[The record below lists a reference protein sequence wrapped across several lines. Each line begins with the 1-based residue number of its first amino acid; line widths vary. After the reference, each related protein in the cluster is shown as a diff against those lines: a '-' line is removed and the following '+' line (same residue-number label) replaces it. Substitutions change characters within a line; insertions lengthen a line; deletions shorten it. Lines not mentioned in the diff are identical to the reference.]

1 MRFSRFAAAKTNDD
15 VQFEMTSKSIVLR
28 NSRGRFLKA
37 SINTEGDLVIEG
49 QDLGAEVEKFFGY
62 SEYEWAWTI
71 SAKDCDR
78 LLAALGGEPDLLSA
92 LGERF
97 SGENAADLQSF
108 LQSEGIKFAAWGR
121 IGD

>member
-1 MRFSRFAAAKTNDD
+1 MILVRIARRFLR
-15 VQFEMTSKSIVLR
+15 EMTIKSIVLR
-28 NSRGRFLKA
+28 HSRGRHLKA
-37 SINTEGDLVIEG
+37 SINAKGDLVIEG
-49 QDLGAEVEKFFGY
+49 QDLGSEVEGILGY

-71 SAKDCDR
+71 SANDCDR
-78 LLAALGGEPDLLSA
+78 LRAALGAKSDLLSA

-108 LQSEGIKFAAWGR
+108 LESEGIEFEAWGR

>member
-1 MRFSRFAAAKTNDD
+1 MILVRVARRFLR
-15 VQFEMTSKSIVLR
+15 EMTNKSIVLR
-28 NSRGRFLKA
+28 NTNNRHLEA
-37 SINTEGDLVIEG
+37 SINAKGDLVIKG
-49 QDLGAEVEKFFGY
+49 QDLGPEVEEFFGY

-78 LLAALGGEPDLLSA
+78 LLAALGGKSDLLSA

-97 SGENAADLQSF
+97 SGNRAADLQSF
-108 LQSEGIKFAAWGR
+108 LESEGIEFEAWGR

>member
-1 MRFSRFAAAKTNDD
+1 
-15 VQFEMTSKSIVLR
+15 MTSKSIVLR

-37 SINTEGDLVIEG
+37 SIKTDGDLVIEG
-49 QDLGAEVEKFFGY
+49 QDIGAEVEAFFGY

-97 SGENAADLQSF
+97 SGRTQRTCSRSWSLKVSNSRLGEELATNSLKSN
-108 LQSEGIKFAAWGR
+108 LE
-121 IGD
+121 

>member
-1 MRFSRFAAAKTNDD
+1 MTN
-15 VQFEMTSKSIVLR
+15 KSIVLR
-28 NSRGRFLKA
+28 HSGGRFLKA
-37 SINTEGDLVIEG
+37 SINAKGDLVIEG
-49 QDLGAEVEKFFGY
+49 QDLGAEVEAFFGY

-78 LLAALGGEPDLLSA
+78 LLAALGGESDLLSA

-97 SGENAADLQSF
+97 SGENAAGLQSF
-108 LQSEGIKFAAWGR
+108 LESEGIEFAAWGR